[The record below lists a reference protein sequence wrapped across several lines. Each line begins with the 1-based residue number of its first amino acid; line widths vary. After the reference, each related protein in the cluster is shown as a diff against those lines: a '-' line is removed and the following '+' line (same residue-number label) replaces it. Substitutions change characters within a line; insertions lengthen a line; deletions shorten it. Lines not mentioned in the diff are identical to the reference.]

1 MKKIFSLIFALMMV
15 FTMANAQTVV
25 RNGVF
30 SNMYVG
36 INGGAIHNPVSNY
49 DNFDFKTLNYNGA
62 LEIGKNVT
70 PITGFSLVGEMF
82 QPFKENVKIATNL
95 NCNVKFNL
103 MNLFGGYKGYPRRF
117 EIQTVTG
124 IGWDHYFN
132 YLNNPNDISLNA
144 GLEFDFNLGKQR
156 AWYITFTPQVVAH
169 EILMGYNDIEPTVKN
184 ADLQANIGIAYRF
197 GSKKTGSHNFV
208 ICPYTYTDEQYAK
221 LYAMYDECMNR
232 PATVDTVIV
241 EKIVKVEVVK
251 NDTSINYQTET
262 YVYFE
267 KGSSELGANS
277 VNVIEHFVNNLP
289 SKTHVKVIGSAD
301 TNTGSMDFNQYL
313 SAERANKVVTLLK
326 KLGVENIE
334 VESTVDLEDTPELS
348 RCALIMAVD

>member
-25 RNGVF
+25 RDGVF

-49 DNFDFKTLNYNGA
+49 DNFDFKALNYNGA

-82 QPFKENVKIATNL
+82 PTFEDGFGVNATNL
-95 NCNVKFNL
+95 SGNVKFNL
-103 MNLFGGYKGYPRRF
+103 MNLFGRYKGYPRLF

-132 YLNNPNDISLNA
+132 ASNPNDMSLNA

-169 EILMGYNDIEPTVKN
+169 EILRANHIEPMVKN

-232 PATVDTVIV
+232 PATVDTVVV

-251 NDTSINYQTET
+251 NDTSSNYQTET

-267 KGSSELGANS
+267 KGSSELGAKS
-277 VNVIEHFVNNLP
+277 VKVIEHFVKNLP
-289 SKTHVKVIGSAD
+289 SNTPVKVIGSAD
-301 TNTGSMDFNQYL
+301 TKTGSMNFNQEL
-313 SAERANKVVTLLK
+313 SEDRANKVVALLK

-348 RCALIMAVD
+348 RCALIMVVE

>member
-15 FTMANAQTVV
+15 LTMANAQTIV
-25 RNGVF
+25 RDGVF

-49 DNFDFKTLNYNGA
+49 DNFDFNALNYNGA

-82 QPFKENVKIATNL
+82 PTFEDGFGVKATTL
-95 NCNVKFNL
+95 SCNVKFNL
-103 MNLFGGYKGYPRRF
+103 MNLFGCYKGYPRRF
-117 EIQTVTG
+117 ELQTVTG

-132 YLNNPNDISLNA
+132 ASNPNDMSLNA

-169 EILMGYNDIEPTVKN
+169 EILRYKDIQPMVKN

-208 ICPYTYTDEQYAK
+208 ISPYTYTDEQYAK
-221 LYAMYDECMNR
+221 LYAMYDEYMNR
-232 PATVDTVIV
+232 PATVDTVVV

-251 NDTSINYQTET
+251 NDTSSNYQAET

-267 KGSSELGANS
+267 KGSSELGAKS
-277 VNVIEHFVNNLP
+277 VKVIEHFVKNLP
-289 SKTHVKVIGSAD
+289 SKTPVKVIGSAD
-301 TNTGSMDFNQYL
+301 TKTGSMNFNKEL
-313 SAERANKVVTLLK
+313 SEDRANKVVALMK

-348 RCALIMAVD
+348 RCALIMVVE

>member
-25 RNGVF
+25 RDGVF

-49 DNFDFKTLNYNGA
+49 DNFDFKALNYNGA

-82 QPFKENVKIATNL
+82 PKFEDGFGVKATTL
-95 NCNVKFNL
+95 SGNVKFNL
-103 MNLFGGYKGYPRRF
+103 MNLFGRYKGYPRRF

-132 YLNNPNDISLNA
+132 ASNPNDMSLNA

-169 EILMGYNDIEPTVKN
+169 EILKYNDIQPMVKN

-232 PATVDTVIV
+232 PATVDTVVV

-251 NDTSINYQTET
+251 NDTSSNYQTET

-267 KGSSELGANS
+267 KGSSELGAKS
-277 VNVIEHFVNNLP
+277 VKVIEHFVKNLP
-289 SKTHVKVIGSAD
+289 SKTPVKVIGSAD
-301 TNTGSMDFNQYL
+301 TKTGSMNFNQDL
-313 SAERANKVVTLLK
+313 SEDRANKVVALLK

-348 RCALIMAVD
+348 RCALIMVVE